1 MVLGLDVS
9 TSNIGISLF
18 SMEGELV
25 KLTHISLDDDKA
37 PTSLQRYLYKAN
49 LFEAFVQNN
58 YEMYDIKKIVI
69 EEPLGGSVTPSIAV
83 ILSLFNEEIQHK
95 CKLVF
100 PNTEVV
106 LLSVDNSRRYGLPE
120 LLGGKK
126 QTLFGNIP
134 KEINGVKINEYR
146 KLLVMHLI
154 GQKYPEIVWLL
165 NNNYNLDKRNFD
177 RADSVCVV
185 LAYMFKEK
193 IWSNPVANVDVAL
206 EFVTKHID
214 YEKHMKVNKTSSRK
228 ESSVISI
235 NYLTD
240 VFKLSEY
247 INCAV

>member
-1 MVLGLDVS
+1 MILGLDVS

-18 SMEGELV
+18 SMDGELL
-25 KLTHISLDDDKA
+25 KLTHISLDDDKT
-37 PTSLQRYLYKAN
+37 PTSLQRYLYKAK
-49 LFEAFVQNN
+49 LFESFITKNFQ
-58 YEMYDIKKIVI
+58 MFDIQKIII

-95 CKLVF
+95 CSVVF
-100 PNTEVV
+100 PKSEIIMF
-106 LLSVDNSRRYGLPE
+106 SVDNSRRYGLPE

-126 QTLFGNIP
+126 QSLFGSVP
-134 KEINGVKINEYR
+134 KEIEGVKINEFR

-154 GQKYPEIVWLL
+154 GQKYPDIVWLL

-185 LAYMFKEK
+185 LGYMFKEK
-193 IWSNPVANVDVAL
+193 IWNNPPANVDIAL
-206 EFVTKHID
+206 EFVTKYIN
-214 YEKHMKVNKTSSRK
+214 YEKFMKDNKTSSRK
-228 ESSVISI
+228 ESSILSI

-240 VFKLSEY
+240 VFKMSDY